1 MYSQPEKNET
11 REAPPYKPPPT
22 APPAP
27 RNKVEEFVRKQ
38 LDVFH
43 RHPAMFFLMKGILFL
58 VLLVP
63 LLSKS
68 AS

>member
-1 MYSQPEKNET
+1 MYPQPEKNET

-27 RNKVEEFVRKQ
+27 RNKGEQFIRKH

-43 RHPAMFFLMKGILFL
+43 RHPALFFLMKGILFP
-58 VLLVP
+58 VLPVP
-63 LLSKS
+63 LLSES